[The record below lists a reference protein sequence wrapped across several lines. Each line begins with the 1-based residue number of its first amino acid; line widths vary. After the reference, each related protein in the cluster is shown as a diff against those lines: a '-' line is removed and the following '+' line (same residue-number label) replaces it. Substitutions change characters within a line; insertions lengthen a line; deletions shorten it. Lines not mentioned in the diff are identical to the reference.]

1 MVSTPVR
8 VAMIGLDHWYTA
20 IPLAQAF
27 AAHPE
32 VELVGLADDDSARAR
47 EVAATAGLAGP
58 AGSAK
63 ELLEDP
69 AVDLVAIFTSTDK
82 SPELCVAAAGN
93 GKHILSIKPLAN
105 DLATATTI
113 RTAVREA
120 GVRFVPAESR
130 GRCAPLARQL
140 RQWIDEGRLGR
151 ILTANFQ
158 LLSGLPRA
166 WPGATD
172 PGWWVDPERAPGGGW
187 IDHSIYHLDLLRW
200 LTGSSITSVTGIKGN
215 LKHTDLPFEDYGHAT
230 VELANGVIATDEVTW
245 TAPQD
250 GGRQS
255 MTIVG
260 TDGAVS
266 TDTLT
271 GRLAVTDDRYGRWVQ
286 MATLPGYPGDID
298 DVVAAARGDS
308 EPLATVDD
316 AWENL
321 AACEAFYRSC
331 DAGTPVAPAALP

>member
-1 MVSTPVR
+1 MSKPVR

-20 IPLAQAF
+20 IPLAKAF
-27 AAHPE
+27 AAHSE
-32 VELVGLADDDSARAR
+32 VELVGITDEDDARAR

-58 AGSAK
+58 VRSAK

-69 AVDLVAIFTSTDK
+69 AVDLVAVFASTDR
-82 SPELCVAAAGN
+82 SPAICRTAAGN

-105 DLATATTI
+105 DLETATTI
-113 RTAVREA
+113 RTAVQEA
-120 GVRFVPAESR
+120 GVKFLPAESR
-130 GRCAPLARQL
+130 QRCAPLARQL

-158 LLSGLPRA
+158 LLSGLPRG
-166 WPGATD
+166 WPGASD
-172 PGWWVDPERAPGGGW
+172 PGWWVDRDRAPGGGW

-200 LTGSSITSVTGIKGN
+200 LTGSSVTSVSGIMGN

-230 VELANGVIATDEVTW
+230 VELDNGVRATVEVTW
-245 TAPQD
+245 TAPPD
-250 GGRQS
+250 GGRQAI
-255 MTIVG
+255 TIVG
-260 TDGAVS
+260 TDGAVA

-286 MATLPGYPGDID
+286 MATLPSYPSDVD
-298 DVVAAARGDS
+298 DVVATIRGDG
-308 EPLATVDD
+308 ETLATVDD

-321 AACEAFYRSC
+321 AACDAFYRSC
-331 DAGTPVAPAALP
+331 ASGTVVAPASLP